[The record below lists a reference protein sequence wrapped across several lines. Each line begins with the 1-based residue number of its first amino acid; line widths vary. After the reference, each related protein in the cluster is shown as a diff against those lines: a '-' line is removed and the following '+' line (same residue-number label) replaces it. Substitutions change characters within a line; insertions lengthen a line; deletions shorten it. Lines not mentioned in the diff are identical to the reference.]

1 MKKQTVKT
9 SISISEQVDGFA
21 QELMK
26 KWGYDNFSAFV
37 AELIRRE
44 KQRDQE
50 REAALRKPTVCP
62 PQRDETRFVEERR
75 SKLKRAA

>member
-1 MKKQTVKT
+1 MKKPTVKT

-21 QELMK
+21 QELMR

-44 KQRDQE
+44 KQRDEE
-50 REAALRKPTVCP
+50 RDRNLRSNTYP
-62 PQRDETRFVEERR
+62 PHREETSLVEERPA
-75 SKLKRAA
+75 KQKRAA